1 MVKLVITLFKAE
13 RAKQKRQVPLSL
25 QLVDGAPRSFDD
37 PWPMEQ
43 YKETD
48 AKLRHF
54 LTSLTEIAPKDMVK
68 LAKQD
73 MGIDLES

>member
-1 MVKLVITLFKAE
+1 MKAFE
-13 RAKQKRQVPLSL
+13 LEQAQGEKMNELTEKYYK
-25 QLVDGAPRSFDD
+25 GAPRSFDD